1 MTESVPQEGGVDHQ
15 ILIAGLGGQ
24 GVLFLTRLL
33 YTAAQIQGRPAFT
46 YEIHGMS
53 QRGGS
58 VYSSLKIGDYSS
70 PVLFPGT
77 VDTLFVLERS
87 ELYTH
92 LEELRPDGMIVLNHP
107 DAEAPEARRL
117 AAAGYRLFVHDAD
130 ADALRMGQPRIANL
144 ILLGRFMDERPFLF
158 TREDI
163 RAALRKIV
171 KPALLAVN
179 ETAFLGTAK
188 EAEK

>member
-117 AAAGYRLFVHDAD
+117 AAAGYRL
-130 ADALRMGQPRIANL
+130 QPRIANL